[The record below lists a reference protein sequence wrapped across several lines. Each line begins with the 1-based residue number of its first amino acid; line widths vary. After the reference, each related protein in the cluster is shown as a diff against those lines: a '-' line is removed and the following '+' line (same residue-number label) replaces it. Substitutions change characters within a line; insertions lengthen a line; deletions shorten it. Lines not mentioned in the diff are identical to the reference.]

1 MMEQSLLNLL
11 KPYEDISIAFQ
22 RYLLQVTNGH
32 GNFVEFATTLSWRM
46 QLGMVLEFL
55 DVVYNITVSI
65 FPNGGAVIKV
75 INDRQYIADYFIT
88 SDPQH
93 PLVRYYNTINIAFKY
108 ILKPF

>member
-1 MMEQSLLNLL
+1 MEQSLLNLL

-55 DVVYNITVSI
+55 DVVYDVTISI
-65 FPNGGAVIKV
+65 FPRGGAIIKT
-75 INDRQYIADYFIT
+75 INERQYIVDVFTTIE
-88 SDPQH
+88 PMH
-93 PLVRYYNTINIAFKY
+93 PLSRYYRTIDNAFKY

>member
-1 MMEQSLLNLL
+1 MEQSLLNLL

-22 RYLLQVTNGH
+22 RYLLKVTNGH

-93 PLVRYYNTINIAFKY
+93 PLVRYYNTIDKY